1 MAERSEANP
10 HRLRHRKDARGRVSV
25 KAFSIS
31 VTSVALVLVASAGV
45 PLPAQPSASKPAAS
59 SSGAEY
65 PAIQT
70 TAEYPD
76 VVRTSSYV
84 AVRDGTRLA
93 INVYRPA
100 HGDVAVASPLPVIFA
115 FTPYRARFTGK
126 DGQVEELALN
136 DRLALRSLIRAGYVV
151 ATADIR
157 GKGASFGHRRG
168 FQDRTE
174 AMDGHDLVE
183 WLASQPFSTGKVGMI
198 GCSYLGGTTFHTAST
213 TPPSLKAVFV
223 GASDLDKYAFVRRG
237 GIPAQFNTRP
247 DEPPEVDLASV
258 PVDADTDGALL
269 REAVGQH
276 TANTPMAALWY
287 GMPYRDSVSAFTGNA
302 FWEEVGI
309 YNYLGAI
316 RRAGIATYFW
326 SNWQD
331 EPTAQ
336 SLLSAANLAGSRFL
350 AGPGSHCVPPPGF
363 DFTGEITR
371 YFDLHLKGAA
381 DGQRPA
387 LRSTYWVE
395 GLDGK
400 GGYVTSEAL
409 PGDRSTMQAW
419 YPSSARSGT
428 AQSIN
433 DGSLAMSAGK
443 GRKLQDS
450 FSVDY
455 DLPDPDYFAF
465 WAKPMD
471 AHGISYTSKPLTM
484 PARLIG
490 YPVAHLAVSVNRSDA
505 QVFVYLD
512 QVDEAG
518 QAEVVAFGRL
528 ALSHR
533 KEGKAPYDTL
543 GLPFHPGQQADIVP
557 VKPGEIV
564 RVSIDMTPIARIVP
578 AGRRLRLT
586 IAGADPRQRN
596 IKDIREA
603 ALKQGGP
610 PVITI
615 HYGGKGGSRLDLPL
629 ER

>member
-1 MAERSEANP
+1 MGEI
-10 HRLRHRKDARGRVSV
+10 V
-25 KAFSIS
+25 KAFAK
-31 VTSVALVLVASAGV
+31 TVAPVAFALMAAAGV
-45 PLPAQPSASKPAAS
+45 QLPAQPMARQDPASHHAPS
-59 SSGAEY
+59 
-65 PAIQT
+65 
-70 TAEYPD
+70 YPD

-93 INVYRPA
+93 VNVYRPA
-100 HGDVAVASPLPVIFA
+100 HDGVAVNSPLPVIFA
-115 FTPYRARFTGK
+115 FTPYRARFTSSDGK
-126 DGQVEELALN
+126 VDELAL
-136 DRLALRSLIRAGYVV
+136 DDKLALRSLIRAGYVV

-183 WLASQPFSTGKVGMI
+183 WLARQPYSTGKVGMI
-198 GCSYLGGTTFHTAST
+198 GCSYLGGTTFQTAST

-258 PVDADTDGALL
+258 PVDADTEGALL

-276 TANTPMAALWY
+276 SANTPMAALWY

-331 EPTAQ
+331 EPAAQ

-381 DGQRPA
+381 DGPGPTP
-387 LRSTYWVE
+387 RSTYWVE

-400 GGYVTSEAL
+400 GGYVTSDAL
-409 PGDRSTMQAW
+409 PGEASTMQAW

-428 AQSIN
+428 ARSIN
-433 DGSLAMSAGK
+433 DGSLALNPGK
-443 GRKLQDS
+443 GRKRQNS
-450 FSVDY
+450 FAVDY
-455 DLPDPDYFAF
+455 DIPNPDYFAF

-471 AHGISYTSKPLTM
+471 AHGLSYTSKPLTA
-484 PARLIG
+484 PVRLVG

-512 QVDEAG
+512 QVDNAG
-518 QAEVVAFGRL
+518 KAEVVAFGRL

-533 KEGKAPYDTL
+533 KEGRAPYATL
-543 GLPFHPGQQADIVP
+543 GLPFHSGRQADVVP

-564 RVSIDMTPIARIVP
+564 RVAIDMTPISRIVP
-578 AGRRLRLT
+578 EGGRLRLT

-603 ALKQGGP
+603 ALQQGGP
-610 PVITI
+610 PVITV
-615 HYGGKGGSRLDLPL
+615 YFGGESGSRLDLPL